1 MHVSTPTKELKLWQ
15 TKKGPNICL
24 GCAKNRVFFSAV
36 SCKNAQFLVHPK
48 QIFGPSYFAYTA
60 VHCARWFTSN
70 IDHVTFSFSICLFG
84 YCHRSLHASNWFARE
99 IIGCP
104 FTLLQR
110 GQVVNQ
116 LGSPH
121 ITLYVLDST
130 GTRQTRSDTLRT
142 EFKAVTQS
150 ICTKYFSFKNLGR
163 FVNLKKIG
171 SKTWGTKNRVQK

>member
-1 MHVSTPTKELKLWQ
+1 MPTLHCTVYSRQIL
-15 TKKGPNICL
+15 TNSIPFSRCL
-24 GCAKNRVFFSAV
+24 
-36 SCKNAQFLVHPK
+36 L
-48 QIFGPSYFAYTA
+48 
-60 VHCARWFTSN
+60 
-70 IDHVTFSFSICLFG
+70 G

-130 GTRQTRSDTLRT
+130 GTRQMRSDTLRT

-171 SKTWGTKNRVQK
+171 SKTWGTKNRVQKLGQEFFCYSEREEAAWPLLF